1 MTEKE
6 KQLAALASDM
16 LKRSH
21 DDAIKNIQKVLK
33 SGAIDLESWDG
44 SMVLP
49 KTIVTALL
57 EEESTQWVVTGTSY
71 AKQVKRDVRNIRI
84 FL

>member
-6 KQLAALASDM
+6 KQLAALVSDM

-44 SMVLP
+44 GMVLP

-57 EEESTQWVVTGTSY
+57 EEESTRWVGTGTSY
-71 AKQVKRDVRNIRI
+71 AKQAKKDVKNIRM

>member
-6 KQLAALASDM
+6 KQLAALVSDM

-57 EEESTQWVVTGTSY
+57 EEESAQWDGASTSY
-71 AKQVKRDVRNIRI
+71 AKKVKKDVKNIRM

>member
-6 KQLAALASDM
+6 KQLTALVSDM
-16 LKRSH
+16 LKISH
-21 DDAIKNIQKVLK
+21 DDAIKNIQKVLN
-33 SGAIDLESWDG
+33 SGAIDLDSWDG
-44 SMVLP
+44 RMVLP

-57 EEESTQWVVTGTSY
+57 EEESAQWDGSGTSY
-71 AKQVKRDVRNIRI
+71 AKQMKNDVKKIRM